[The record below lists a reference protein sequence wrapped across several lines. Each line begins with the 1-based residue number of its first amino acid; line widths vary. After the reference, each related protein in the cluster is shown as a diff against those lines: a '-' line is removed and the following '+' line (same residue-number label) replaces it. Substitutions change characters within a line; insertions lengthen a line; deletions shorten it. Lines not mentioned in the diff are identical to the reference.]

1 MPRVAILFVDQ
12 IGKLF
17 ILNFKKTLSTRYFNF
32 ASVDYKHGLKLS
44 PGPAY
49 TLYFLHIFSAS
60 FYTLLFFHSIFV
72 GFFLYF

>member
-17 ILNFKKTLSTRYFNF
+17 ILNFKKTLSTRNFNF
-32 ASVDYKHGLKLS
+32 ASVDYKYELKLS

-49 TLYFLHIFSAS
+49 TLYSLHILSAS
-60 FYTLLFFHSIFV
+60 FYTL
-72 GFFLYF
+72 